1 MVDGAVDVSGVE
13 RASSVIASR
22 ERSRGS
28 HGMEDMRSTCTR
40 LRLVRIFLTYS
51 YLILVLIPLTAV
63 ISVPEEALKDATYAE
78 LAPLFCAGTTVFD
91 AIRHC
96 TWAPGDICLVQ
107 GIGGLGHLAVQ
118 VRRGRIS

>member
-1 MVDGAVDVSGVE
+1 M
-13 RASSVIASR
+13 
-22 ERSRGS
+22 
-28 HGMEDMRSTCTR
+28 
-40 LRLVRIFLTYS
+40 
-51 YLILVLIPLTAV
+51 

-118 VRRGRIS
+118 VRRGHI